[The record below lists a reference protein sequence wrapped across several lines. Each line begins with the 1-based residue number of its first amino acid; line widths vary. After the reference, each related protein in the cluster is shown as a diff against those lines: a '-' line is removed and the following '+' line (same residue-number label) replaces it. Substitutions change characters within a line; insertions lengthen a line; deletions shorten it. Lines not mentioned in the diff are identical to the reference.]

1 MSTHLTPTS
10 TNTSSLESV
19 ESSAMSSIRLTASC
33 LVRFSLERILLGL
46 KAIGA
51 EQPTKEQLATFFAL
65 LEEEGATE
73 TLLNIYVGHPSG
85 YCIRSSRTETG
96 ERAYIGVQMRL

>member
-1 MSTHLTPTS
+1 MSTHLTPIS

-51 EQPTKEQLATFFAL
+51 EQPTKEQLATFLAL
-65 LEEEGATE
+65 LAEEGATKIV
-73 TLLNIYVGHPSG
+73 LDIYLGNPSD
-85 YCIRSSRTETG
+85 YQIQS
-96 ERAYIGVQMRL
+96 Y

>member
-1 MSTHLTPTS
+1 
-10 TNTSSLESV
+10 
-19 ESSAMSSIRLTASC
+19 MSSIRLTASC

-85 YCIRSSRTETG
+85 YCIRSSRTEAG
-96 ERAYIGVQMRL
+96 ERAYIGVQSGWEQSRKLWADIEDATAG

>member
-1 MSTHLTPTS
+1 MSTHLTPIS

-73 TLLNIYVGHPSG
+73 TLLNIYARHPSD
-85 YCIRSSRTETG
+85 YQIQSYETG
-96 ERAYIGVQMRL
+96 ERAYIGVQMQL